1 MENSVKELK
10 QGRTGRITHFT
21 DDQIAG
27 KLTTMG
33 VLPGSRVQVVRTAP
47 FSGGYYLKVDGMAIV
62 LREQEAGN
70 IMTTAD
76 E

>member
-1 MENSVKELK
+1 MGNSVKELK

-33 VLPGSRVQVVRTAP
+33 VLPGSRVLVVRTAP
-47 FSGGYYLKVDGMAIV
+47 FSGGFYLKVDGMNIV
-62 LREQEAGN
+62 LRAHEADN